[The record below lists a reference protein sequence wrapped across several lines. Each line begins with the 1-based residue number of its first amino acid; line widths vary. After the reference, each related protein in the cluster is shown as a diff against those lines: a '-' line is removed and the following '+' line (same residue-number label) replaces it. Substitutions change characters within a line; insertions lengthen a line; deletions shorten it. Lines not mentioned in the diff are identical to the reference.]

1 VKKLLLISVLIVTLG
16 MLLVGCTAS
25 TEEEKVEDAITGLVS
40 AYNDENY
47 DKCLTYLV
55 GITDENE
62 DIIKAQLAVGHA
74 FTGDIE
80 LGKIENTTVN
90 GSTATATVTLV
101 ILDES
106 DTSEMTLN
114 KVNGSWKIPG
124 EALFSQS

>member
-1 VKKLLLISVLIVTLG
+1 MKKLLLIPVLIVTLG
-16 MLLVGCTAS
+16 MVLVGCAAS

-62 DIIKAQLAVGHA
+62 DIIKAQLALGHG

-80 LGKIENTTVN
+80 LGNIENITIN
-90 GSTATATVTLV
+90 GSTATATVNLTV
-101 ILDES
+101 LDES
-106 DTSEMTLN
+106 DTSEMTLT

-124 EALFSQS
+124 EAIFS